1 MPIDTGKM
9 RSRIKDQRNM
19 GTGKYAYR
27 QVLGLTIMAHKLC
40 DEVDRLNGE
49 VEAERL
55 AAKTANEALLAIRDV
70 SQ

>member
-1 MPIDTGKM
+1 MPIDTKEM
-9 RSRIKDQRNM
+9 RNRIKMQREL

-27 QVLGLTIMAHKLC
+27 QVMGLTIIAHKLC
-40 DEVDRLNGE
+40 EEVDRLNGE